1 MDCRGSLPDRE
12 ELSLSDCMRPMER
25 GRENLGAELPVAVYR
40 MLEYSF
46 REELAE
52 RFGKE
57 EQIRIF
63 RAAGYRAGVFFAQNH
78 LDLSQEFSAFV
89 AQLQRQLEE
98 LRSACSALRR
108 RRRRPGRW
116 S

>member
-1 MDCRGSLPDRE
+1 MKHNEFLPMDENLNLPKYIEFRE
-12 ELSLSDCMRPMER
+12 H
-25 GRENLGAELPVAVYR
+25 GRENLGADVPVEVYR
-40 MLEYSF
+40 LLEYSF

-89 AQLQRQLEE
+89 A
-98 LRSACSALRR
+98 
-108 RRRRPGRW
+108 
-116 S
+116 

>member
-1 MDCRGSLPDRE
+1 MENRSSLPDRE
-12 ELSLSDCMRPMER
+12 HLSLSDCVRPIGH
-25 GRENLGAELPVAVYR
+25 GRENLGTELPVAVYR

-89 AQLQRQLEE
+89 A
-98 LRSACSALRR
+98 
-108 RRRRPGRW
+108 
-116 S
+116 